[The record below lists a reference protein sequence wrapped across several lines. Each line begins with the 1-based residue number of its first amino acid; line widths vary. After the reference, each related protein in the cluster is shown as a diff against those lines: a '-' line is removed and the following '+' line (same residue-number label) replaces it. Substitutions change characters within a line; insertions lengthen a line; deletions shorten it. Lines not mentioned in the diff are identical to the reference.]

1 MRSFPCLSYKFFP
14 HIRVQ
19 RNISAYPRP
28 RSESRNRAQLDFGNL
43 VQNAYDKV
51 KDVKGVQRCA
61 LNGERMNQSRIL
73 PFYMA
78 YPLPLYYQEED
89 TVTRDLEYLQQ
100 MYPMEAKKYQKI
112 IAETLDRLDY
122 EGSMIYDEYPDRWQI
137 YRLTQVIVDKIKKME
152 GEEAAASR
160 NGQGADDNGATDIQE
175 TNGRKDTNIQEDVM
189 RAQAVQEKDW
199 DRITEFVQVLL
210 CYEIYRKRHSNRNGI
225 LKF

>member
-1 MRSFPCLSYKFFP
+1 
-14 HIRVQ
+14 
-19 RNISAYPRP
+19 
-28 RSESRNRAQLDFGNL
+28 
-43 VQNAYDKV
+43 
-51 KDVKGVQRCA
+51 
-61 LNGERMNQSRIL
+61 MNQSRIL

-100 MYPMEAKKYQKI
+100 MYPLEAKKYQKI

-137 YRLTQVIVDKIKKME
+137 YRLTQVIVDKIRKME
-152 GEEAAASR
+152 QEE
-160 NGQGADDNGATDIQE
+160 NVQE
-175 TNGRKDTNIQEDVM
+175 EVTS
-189 RAQAVQEKDW
+189 AQAVQEKDW
-199 DRITEFVQVLL
+199 DRISEFVQVLL